1 MWSSG
6 TLARWHQRK
15 KQLKQAVRN
24 IGLSQRS
31 RAKLEGFTACELP
44 ISVNNSEPAKKD
56 SSKEV
61 HFRIDDL
68 TSSDGPPN
76 LARCWISK
84 SLSLFSS
91 FLITSSPP
99 SSPFHLLLTLLQD
112 ECFNGSFIFT
122 IQPIFYLQLCLLYFF
137 LFISLLSNFLP
148 RWRSFTQECLN
159 YFSHFHILSINS
171 YWIVIWTIQLSKEEG
186 RSTRS
191 SLDHSHYWE
200 IRWFSQTKFRELSK
214 RLELWSAQC
223 SFRFSHVSSFFRMG
237 IRLEEEQGG
246 DGDLEV
252 WNKLHSNILSLHRT
266 SLCLSVEIYDAMMIL
281 SAINF
286 TAKAAAYTQ
295 LAKSTDK
302 HASQNSIIPLF
313 YYSLCQLHRH
323 CLFYWAHS

>member
-1 MWSSG
+1 MNGGVSETLKLEVVVVPSIATKSIHNECDPLYTLLFLNQSSLFLLREKPMWSSG

-148 RWRSFTQECLN
+148 R
-159 YFSHFHILSINS
+159 
-171 YWIVIWTIQLSKEEG
+171 
-186 RSTRS
+186 
-191 SLDHSHYWE
+191 
-200 IRWFSQTKFRELSK
+200 
-214 RLELWSAQC
+214 
-223 SFRFSHVSSFFRMG
+223 
-237 IRLEEEQGG
+237 
-246 DGDLEV
+246 
-252 WNKLHSNILSLHRT
+252 
-266 SLCLSVEIYDAMMIL
+266 
-281 SAINF
+281 
-286 TAKAAAYTQ
+286 
-295 LAKSTDK
+295 
-302 HASQNSIIPLF
+302 
-313 YYSLCQLHRH
+313 
-323 CLFYWAHS
+323 